1 MNLLKIYRDKVGAYC
16 WWGRVVVQG
25 TGTPD
30 AVARLTGPAKNGY
43 KYQSILTT
51 EFPTKNDG
59 KILSKNIFLSKIE

>member
-1 MNLLKIYRDKVGAYC
+1 M
-16 WWGRVVVQG
+16 VQG